1 MQQYDMTRFAPATS
15 FAACKGYSG
24 NGAVEITTSDNTR
37 IDITLDIPTEGD
49 YLIDFRYANGSG
61 SPVRGDMCATRML
74 WHNNKRIGCIIFP
87 QRGKDI
93 WNDWGYSTP
102 IRLHLEKGPQTI
114 VLIYELANEN
124 MNAQGVNRAMLDHV
138 RLIRL
143 Q

>member
-1 MQQYDMTRFAPATS
+1 
-15 FAACKGYSG
+15 
-24 NGAVEITTSDNTR
+24 
-37 IDITLDIPTEGD
+37 
-49 YLIDFRYANGSG
+49 
-61 SPVRGDMCATRML
+61 MCATRML

-102 IRLHLEKGPQTI
+102 IRLHLEKGAQTI